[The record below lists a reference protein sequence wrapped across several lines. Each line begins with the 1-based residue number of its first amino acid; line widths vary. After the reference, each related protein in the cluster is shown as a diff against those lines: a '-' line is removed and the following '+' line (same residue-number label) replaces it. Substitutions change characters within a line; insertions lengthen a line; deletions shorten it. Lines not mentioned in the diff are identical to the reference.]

1 MLIFNFFLK
10 SCTVLQHQIAG
21 GLSCNNFENL
31 TTLLLEA
38 TFSLTLYNF
47 VEQKGRMGKDVF

>member
-21 GLSCNNFENL
+21 ELSCNNFENL

-47 VEQKGRMGKDVF
+47 VERKGRMGKDVF